1 MAKSRQDV
9 IKELLYEMTKLDV
22 EERTYYKEK
31 LIQGVIKRLR
41 FILRRQAMPGPL
53 TLRQLAYINDEQ
65 SEPSEF
71 MRMIDV
77 YNFGRIDG
85 IKDERARRKAAA
97 RKAAARKVSTQ
108 PTATREERT
117 AQLIRILE
125 EYGIIEAAKA

>member
-9 IKELLYEMTKLDV
+9 IKELLFEMTKLDV

-53 TLRQLAYINDEQ
+53 TLRQLAYITDEQ

-97 RKAAARKVSTQ
+97 RKVS
-108 PTATREERT
+108 PPAATREERT
-117 AQLIRILE
+117 ARIIRILE
-125 EYGIIEAAKA
+125 EYGIIEAAKV